1 MEKQKQISTFSF
13 TQLKPKTYVQVQLDV
28 LHKPEIEPEQVFIHT
43 KDGEEVE
50 VSSSF
55 FPKNISFPSYLL
67 FCVQVV
73 CIIHA
78 SPAPSKV
85 EWLKNGAVM
94 DPSMN
99 VMTRRGNRHSL
110 LIQKIG
116 EFLSGQKKW
125 FPVIEDNAR
134 TTNRCIIEFV

>member
-1 MEKQKQISTFSF
+1 MNFVLAIIILTFLIGKSSKSKYPHFPLKQLTPETF
-13 TQLKPKTYVQVQLDV
+13 VQVQLDV

-50 VSSSF
+50 VRSSF
-55 FPKNISFPSYLL
+55 SPKFFPFYLL

-85 EWLKNGAVM
+85 EWLKNGAVL

-116 EFLSGQKKW
+116 EFLSG
-125 FPVIEDNAR
+125 
-134 TTNRCIIEFV
+134 

>member
-1 MEKQKQISTFSF
+1 M
-13 TQLKPKTYVQVQLDV
+13 
-28 LHKPEIEPEQVFIHT
+28 
-43 KDGEEVE
+43 
-50 VSSSF
+50 
-55 FPKNISFPSYLL
+55 
-67 FCVQVV
+67 

-78 SPAPSKV
+78 SPRPTKV
-85 EWLKNGAVM
+85 EWFKSGEVL

-99 VMTRRGNRHSL
+99 VINARGIRHSL

-134 TTNRCIIEFV
+134 TTNRCLIEFV